1 MRDLASKSAE
11 LFKLYER
18 LDSRDEPDE
27 SAATDS
33 PASPDATTWTTR
45 TYGRFSGIV
54 TSASRSRYTRY
65 VETALPSLDMC
76 I

>member
-33 PASPDATTWTTR
+33 PALPDATTWTTR
-45 TYGRFSGIV
+45 PYGRFSGIV